1 MGWRPLCAFSRA
13 SAPDRK
19 TRRYSVDVTK
29 ITARNSTGYEA
40 PIGLA
45 ADPVVFTVAAG
56 RLSVL
61 LARRTEAPA
70 RGRWALPG
78 GFVGAR
84 EDPAATVARK
94 LEEKAG
100 IPPIYLEQLRT
111 YAEPGR
117 DPRGWLPSIAY
128 LALVPADL
136 LAADPPGDAAWH
148 PLTEL
153 PRLAFDH
160 QRIVADAL
168 ERVRGKLWYSNLAVG
183 LLPPVFTLSQA
194 REVYERVAGVDY
206 DPANFSRDLRAS
218 GLVVETGGVAVR
230 AGAGRPPRLYRFVSA
245 EPSWSPRYAKATASK
260 PSR

>member
-1 MGWRPLCAFSRA
+1 LCAFPSA
-13 SAPDRK
+13 SAPPSNVHRS
-19 TRRYSVDVTK
+19 YSVEVTK
-29 ITARNSTGYEA
+29 ITARNSEGYEA

-61 LARRTEAPA
+61 LARRTETPA

-78 GFVGAR
+78 GFVGAH
-84 EDPAATVARK
+84 EDPAETVTRK

-111 YAEPGR
+111 YAEPRR

-128 LALVPADL
+128 LALVPAEL
-136 LAADPPGDAAWH
+136 LPADPPGDAAWH
-148 PLTEL
+148 PLSSL

-160 QRIVADAL
+160 ERIVTDAL
-168 ERVRGKLWYSNLAVG
+168 ERVRGKLWYSNVAVG
-183 LLPPVFTLSQA
+183 LLPPEFTLAQA
-194 REVYERVAGVDY
+194 REVYERLAGVDY
-206 DPANFSRDLRAS
+206 DPGNFSRDLRAS
-218 GLVVETGGVAVR
+218 GLVVETGGVAAR

-260 PSR
+260 PTR